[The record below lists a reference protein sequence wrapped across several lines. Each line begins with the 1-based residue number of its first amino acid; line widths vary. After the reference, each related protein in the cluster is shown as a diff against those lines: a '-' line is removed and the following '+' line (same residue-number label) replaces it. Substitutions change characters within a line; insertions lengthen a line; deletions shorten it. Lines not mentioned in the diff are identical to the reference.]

1 MSKRLIF
8 CAFTMNTVSHI
19 YHGLWRH
26 PETRQLEYTNLDTWV
41 DLAKLL
47 ERGKF
52 DAIFLADVIG
62 LYGDYRGGWETYVRE
77 GLQIP
82 SNDPSV
88 LISALAYATENLGL
102 AFTSSIVQ
110 EHPFNFARKVSTL
123 DHLSKGRIAWN
134 IVTNALANG
143 SRNFG
148 LDDLTEHDE
157 RYSWAHEYLEVVYK
171 LWEGSW
177 EDDALLRDTANGI
190 HADPTKIH
198 KIYHQGKRFKVEGPH
213 LPAPSPQRTPV
224 LAQAGSSRAGRDFAA
239 LHAEAQF
246 LIAPHPH
253 AAKAQ
258 IQDVRARAMHYGRRR
273 EDILFLQGLSFVV
286 GSTEEEAHRKELEID
301 EFLSA
306 DGMLAHASG
315 GIGIDLGEIP
325 WDQPIGQIQVEG
337 VRSILEAAI
346 ASVPNTRGATV
357 ADVARLLGKTTRIT
371 GTPEQ
376 IADRLEDWAAA
387 GIDGVNVMYS
397 TTPGTFADFIEYVAP
412 ELQRRGLMQRE
423 YRPGTFRQKLF
434 GGSQYLPDRHIGRSY
449 RRNNSH
455 AADDEC
461 RTEKRTLERASI
473 ERASID
479 NDRDPV

>member
-1 MSKRLIF
+1 MPKRLIF

-47 ERGKF
+47 KRGKF

-62 LYGDYRGGWETYVRE
+62 LYGDYRGGWDTYVRE

-88 LISALAYATENLGL
+88 LISALAHVTEHLGL

-110 EHPFNFARKVSTL
+110 EHPFNFARRVSTL
-123 DHLSKGRIAWN
+123 DHLSKGRIGWD

-143 SRNFG
+143 SRNIG
-148 LDDLTEHDE
+148 LDGLTEHDD
-157 RYSWAHEYLEVVYK
+157 RYNWAHEYLEVVYK

-177 EDDALLRDTANGI
+177 KDDALLQDTVKGI
-190 HADPTKIH
+190 HADPAKIH
-198 KIYHQGKRFKVEGPH
+198 KIYHHGKRYKVEGPH
-213 LPAPSPQRTPV
+213 LPSPSPQRTPV
-224 LAQAGSSRAGRDFAA
+224 LAQAGSSKAGRDFAA

-246 LIAPHPH
+246 LIAPHPR
-253 AAKAQ
+253 AAKSQ
-258 IQDVRARAMHYGRRR
+258 ITDVRARAMNYGRRAG
-273 EDILFLQGLSFVV
+273 DILFLQGLSFVV
-286 GSTEEEAHRKELEID
+286 GSSEEEAKRKEAEID
-301 EFLSA
+301 EYLSI

-315 GIGIDLGEIP
+315 GIGVDLGDIP
-325 WDQPIGQIQVEG
+325 WNQPVGDVQVEG
-337 VRSILEAAI
+337 VRSILEAVL
-346 ASVPNTRGATV
+346 ASVPNTRAATI

-376 IADRLEDWAAA
+376 IADCLEDWMAA

-397 TTPGTFADFIEYVAP
+397 TTPGSFVDFTEYLAP
-412 ELQRRGLMQRE
+412 ELQKRGLMQRE
-423 YRPGTFRQKLF
+423 YQPGTLRQKLF
-434 GGSQYLPDRHIGRSY
+434 GNGQYLPDRHIGRSY
-449 RRNNSH
+449 RARDSH
-455 AADDEC
+455 GANDNLP
-461 RTEKRTLERASI
+461 RPVQT
-473 ERASID
+473 ID
-479 NDRDPV
+479 